1 MDEGA
6 FDSICFQTICN
17 AVTLSRDKANDL
29 MSCIDRDQPPPYVF
43 VCASLINLNLLL
55 HSTATGLKWAIWT
68 YDSGGLSIWTE
79 PRMYVELLILISYTT
94 IYAMLFDVCTIMYNP
109 FGPRNIDIEHFKVGS
124 GIRHLANRLKAA
136 APPDTMNTSRTRI
149 STLSH
154 GEPDLDVVETTL
166 FDAMES
172 SSHRNLL
179 GLSFNASS
187 FWKGDKGRESTKRL
201 VKTTRF

>member
-1 MDEGA
+1 MLMDEGA

-68 YDSGGLSIWTE
+68 YESGGLSIWTE

-109 FGPRNIDIEHFKVGS
+109 FGPRTIDIEHFKVGS
-124 GIRHLANRLKAA
+124 GIRHLAKRLKRAGL
-136 APPDTMNTSRTRI
+136 PDTMTI
-149 STLSH
+149 SGDKRSSLSH
-154 GEPDLDVVETTL
+154 DEPNAETTL

-172 SSHRNLL
+172 SSHKNLL
-179 GLSFNASS
+179 GLSFKTSS
-187 FWKGDKGRESTKRL
+187 FWKGEKGTESTRRL
-201 VKTTRF
+201 